1 MRDGTF
7 VFDAHSGFWDASPEN
22 TKNRFGDAFIE
33 TFYAFHTAFNPP
45 DPKWTMDYERVFR
58 KVDPDWYLEEM
69 FVKGEADMAILST
82 QVLMDFYHTGFVRPE
97 RNAQLAA
104 RYPERIIPLGGVD
117 PRAPNAVEE
126 VERQVT
132 ELGMKGFKW
141 YTAEW
146 RGESRGWKA
155 NDPMVFPCYEKALEL
170 GVRNHF
176 FHKGP
181 AVEPLSLSKFDVS
194 DIDEPAW
201 LYPEMNFIIDHCG
214 APRVEAF
221 CWLATRCPNV
231 YAGLAVVLALIHN
244 RPRWFAEVM
253 ANLLYWL
260 GPDRIIYGTDFPI
273 WYPHWQLDDF
283 MNFELPEDLK
293 QEYGVDL
300 TPEIKQQIIG
310 GNIARLYGID
320 VPAKLEAIKD
330 DEFARRRAEYR
341 RGRDRVPMTQVD
353 PQGPGDLQGGAP
365 VDLERVRRVAGSVKD
380 PEVRTSIADLG
391 LLDEV
396 EVDGGRVTVRFHLTS
411 PLCPAKFAGAI
422 GQQIR
427 RRVARLPGVESV
439 EVVLIDHFMAE
450 ALHRLINEGDR
461 FAETRG
467 VMRR

>member
-1 MRDGTF
+1 
-7 VFDAHSGFWDASPEN
+7 
-22 TKNRFGDAFIE
+22 
-33 TFYAFHTAFNPP
+33 
-45 DPKWTMDYERVFR
+45 
-58 KVDPDWYLEEM
+58 
-69 FVKGEADMAILST
+69 MAILST

-97 RNAQLAA
+97 RNAEFAKRA
-104 RYPERIIPLGGVD
+104 PERIIPLGGVD

-146 RGESRGWKA
+146 RGESRGWNA
-155 NDPMVFPCYEKALEL
+155 NDPAVFPCYEKALEL
-170 GVRNHF
+170 GVKNHF

-181 AVEPLSLSKFDVS
+181 AVEPLSLSKFDVR

-214 APRVEAF
+214 APRVEDF

-283 MNFELPEDLK
+283 MAFELPEDLK
-293 QEYGVDL
+293 EEYGVDL

-330 DEFARRRAEYR
+330 DELSRRRGEYL
-341 RGRDRVPMTQVD
+341 GGEPAVVPTDVPGTEQPAVD
-353 PQGPGDLQGGAP
+353 TG
-365 VDLERVRRVAGSVKD
+365 VAGTVKD

-422 GQQIR
+422 GQEIR
-427 RRVARLPGVESV
+427 RKVAKVPGVESV
-439 EVVLIDHFMAE
+439 EVVLTDHFMAE
-450 ALHRLINEGDR
+450 TLHRLINEGDR
-461 FAETRG
+461 FADTRG